1 MFCLR
6 GRTRFS
12 TASPAQPQAFADGLV
27 RLLKDPVLRSRLA
40 SAKMPAQTCH
50 SYNVFEEH
58 TERALCRSRTFAR
71 GHADSQPA
79 IRSGLTLG
87 TRWRNAD
94 SEMADHQAPARSRR
108 YDSGNIHS

>member
-40 SAKMPAQTCH
+40 SAKMLAQTCH
-50 SYNVFEEH
+50 SYNVFEDTLNGLYAALEH
-58 TERALCRSRTFAR
+58 SRAGTQTV
-71 GHADSQPA
+71 SQ
-79 IRSGLTLG
+79 
-87 TRWRNAD
+87 
-94 SEMADHQAPARSRR
+94 Q
-108 YDSGNIHS
+108 